1 MLLTKL
7 NGSFKFNSDRKVMGW
22 SKDPGPP
29 KGGDLPRYFFL
40 RRELYARKN
49 TKHFY

>member
-29 KGGDLPRYFFL
+29 KGGDLPRYFFFAE
-40 RRELYARKN
+40 RVICKKKY
-49 TKHFY
+49 